1 MADVDAV
8 KVVVVGSV
16 GIDSVRTRDVQRD
29 NLLGGSVSYACAAS
43 SFFVKTGMVGV
54 VGTDFPQQH
63 RDVYA
68 RFDIDTEGLES
79 CEGKTFR
86 WAGVY
91 DDDMINRETLM
102 TELGVFA
109 DFSPTIPDSYTHA
122 PYLLLGNIAPAL
134 QLRVLEQAPEAEF
147 VLVDTM
153 DLWINIANA
162 DLRAVIQRA
171 DMLMLNDAE
180 ARLLTGHYHLR
191 RCAAELIRMGPAFV
205 VIKKGEHGAML
216 FSRDGIFIV
225 PAYPV
230 EAVHDPTGAGDSFA
244 GAFLGRLAQL
254 GEISHENIR
263 RALLCGATVASFNVE
278 AFSLDR
284 LDGLTEDEIQ
294 ARYDDLVGMVTV

>member
-1 MADVDAV
+1 MAATDKVE
-8 KVVVVGSV
+8 VVVVGSV
-16 GIDSVRTRDVQRD
+16 GIDAVKTRDSERE

-43 SFFVKTGMVGV
+43 SFFTKTGMVGV
-54 VGTDFPQQH
+54 VGTDFPKVH
-63 RDVYA
+63 RDVYDH
-68 RFDIDTEGLES
+68 FGIDTAGLES
-79 CEGKTFR
+79 CEGNTFR

-91 DDDMINRETLM
+91 DDDMINRETLL

-109 DFSPTIPDSYTHA
+109 DFAPTIPEAYTHA

-134 QLRVLEQAPEAEF
+134 QLRVLEQAPEAKF

-153 DLWINIANA
+153 DLWINIAA
-162 DLRAVIQRA
+162 DELREVIKHA

-180 ARLLTGHYHLR
+180 ARLLTGRYHLR
-191 RCAAELIRMGPAFV
+191 QCAAELVRMGPAFV

-230 EAVHDPTGAGDSFA
+230 EEVYDPTGAGDTFA
-244 GAFLGRLAQL
+244 GAFLGRLSQL
-254 GEISHENIR
+254 GEVTQGTIR
-263 RALLCGATVASFNVE
+263 QALLCGSTVASFNVE

-284 LDGLTEDEIQ
+284 LENLTDEEIQ
-294 ARYDDLVGMVTV
+294 ARYDELAEMVRI